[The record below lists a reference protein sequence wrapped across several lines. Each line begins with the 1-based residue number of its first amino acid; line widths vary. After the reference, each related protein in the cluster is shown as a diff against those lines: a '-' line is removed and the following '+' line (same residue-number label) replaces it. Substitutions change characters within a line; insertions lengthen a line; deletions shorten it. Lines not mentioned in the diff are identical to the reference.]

1 MHVSNQ
7 LRRIL
12 NALVKSGGRPMLVGG
27 CVRDYL
33 MGMEPKDFDIEVFGL
48 SQNQIVAAV
57 SEFGAVCN
65 VGQAFG
71 ITKVRVDGIEYD
83 ISVPRREN
91 KVGVGHKDYNVVCD
105 PTMTP
110 YEAAKRRDFT
120 INSVYYDVVNGQ
132 IVDNFHAIEDM
143 DASLLRPTSEAF
155 KEDSLRILRGMQF
168 ASRFDLDPSCSCVG
182 FAIDMQAEYH
192 NLPKERIWVEWEK
205 WAKGQYPSQGL
216 KFLQQCDWIS
226 LYPEIDNLNCCWQ
239 DPIWHPEGDAFVH
252 TLAVCDEMAAIC
264 QRDNIVGDE
273 RTVMMFAALC
283 HDFGKPCTTEMIDGR
298 WRSRGHCEAGIDLA
312 ENFLQSIGAPNWV
325 APKVKTL
332 VAEHLT
338 HVREKHTARG
348 VRRLAVRLQPANIQ
362 ELLWLIEADM
372 GGRPPL
378 PKGLP
383 PQAIELKEMADK
395 LDIKFD
401 MPKPIVMGRHLI
413 EQGIKPSP
421 EMGALLKLL
430 YSAQLNGEFDTLEGG
445 ISYANTFDKV
455 MP

>member
-1 MHVSNQ
+1 
-7 LRRIL
+7 
-12 NALVKSGGRPMLVGG
+12 MLVGG
-27 CVRDYL
+27 CVRDHL

-48 SQNQIVAAV
+48 SQNQIVSAV
-57 SEFGAVCN
+57 AGFGAVCN

-71 ITKVRVDGIEYD
+71 ITKVRADGVEYD

-120 INSVYYDVVNGQ
+120 INSLYYDVVSGQ
-132 IVDNFHAIEDM
+132 IVDNFNAIEDI
-143 DASLLRPTSEAF
+143 DANLLMPTSEAF

-168 ASRFDLDPSCSCVG
+168 ASRFNMHSSVRCAMYAW
-182 FAIDMQAEYH
+182 FMQAEYH
-192 NLPKERIWVEWEK
+192 NLPKERIWGEWEK
-205 WAKGQYPSQGL
+205 WAKGQYPSKGL
-216 KFLQQCDWIS
+216 YFLDHCGWLK
-226 LYPEIDNLNCCWQ
+226 LYPEIYALLACPQ
-239 DPIWHPEGDAFVH
+239 DPDWHPEGDAFVH

-312 ENFLQSIGAPNWV
+312 ESFLQSIGAPNWV
-325 APKVKTL
+325 AAKVKPL

-383 PQAIELKEMADK
+383 PQAIEMNEMASK
-395 LDIKFD
+395 LDIKLD
-401 MPKPIVMGRHLI
+401 MPKQIVMGRHLI

-430 YSAQLNGEFDTLEGG
+430 YSAQLNGEFDTVETG
-445 ISYANTFDKV
+445 IQYANTFDKV